1 MLENTLKKIN
11 FWGIILIIFLPLFTS
26 TAFIFPFMALKNLL
40 FRFIVLLISIFF
52 VWYSIGIKKIRF
64 GWIFL
69 SFIIFF
75 IIQTFSSIFG
85 VNFYYSLFGNL
96 ERMDGLFHIFLL
108 LIFLLI
114 LINILKTKQDWLKVF
129 RSLSISTILMS
140 LFYFLGYYGIRFSI
154 ISLDNS
160 GTIGNTAFLGVY
172 MVLVLF
178 FLAIAYVYD
187 DSKKWKY
194 FYIINI
200 ILGLIIV
207 FMNASRGSILGLIFG
222 IFIFLLFLSF
232 KSKKIIKHI
241 TIIFL
246 SAVILFGVLVFS
258 NRDKSWVQNTKFLNR
273 FASIASKDYS
283 SQGRLLIWEVGY
295 KAFLDRPVFGYGPE
309 NILYGVNKYFNPQI
323 TENWFDRMHN
333 FVFDYLDSSGILGLL
348 SYLFMILVTS
358 IYILKYYKKDYLL
371 GSALFGFLASYL
383 VMNFFVFDTL
393 NSWILVIMFLAL
405 VSFLYKNNSKIDQ
418 EKIIPKLLVSNVNMV
433 LGFSTIASILFMYI
447 FVFLPAQANSCALLS
462 LKELGKNPE
471 KSLEYIEKG
480 IALNTFGNRELSMQ
494 LSKAYVEN
502 LADRSDVTLDIQK
515 RFFESA
521 EKNLLEIIKK
531 DPEDVRT
538 RMILAELYLKYSARN
553 SFYIDEAIKLI
564 ETTIQYSPTRVES
577 YPMLAEA
584 YLMKSDPNKAIDY
597 LEKALEINNT
607 RSQDY
612 LNIINVA
619 SQLKRKDIMDKY
631 VNKFYEGFYNID
643 SESYRKI
650 GQYYFMA
657 GYLSDAERILIEKAI
672 PSDPDNMKSYV
683 SLASIYEYAKQYD
696 KAISYL
702 EGVIIDHPDWS
713 ITLQDYIKYLQDL
726 KNKK

>member
-11 FWGIILIIFLPLFTS
+11 YWGIILIIFLPLFTS
-26 TAFIFPFMALKNLL
+26 TAFIFPFISLKNFL
-40 FRFIVLLISIFF
+40 FRFIILFISIFF
-52 VWYSIGIKKIRF
+52 VWYSITIKKIRF
-64 GWIFL
+64 GWIYL
-69 SFIIFF
+69 SFAIFF
-75 IIQTFSSIFG
+75 VVQTLASIFG

-108 LIFLLI
+108 FIFLLI
-114 LINILKTKQDWLKVF
+114 LINILKTKKNWLIVF

-140 LFYFLGYYGIRFSI
+140 LFYSLGYYGIRFSI

-160 GTIGNTAFLGVY
+160 GTIGNTAFFGVY
-172 MVLVLF
+172 MVLALF
-178 FLAIAYVYD
+178 FLVIAYVYD

-200 ILGLIIV
+200 ILSLIIV
-207 FMNASRGSILGLIFG
+207 FINASRGSILGLIAG
-222 IFIFLLFLSF
+222 IFIILLFLSF
-232 KSKKIIKHI
+232 RSKKTVKYI

-246 SAVILFGVLVFS
+246 FTVVLFGLLVFS
-258 NRDKSWVQNTKFLNR
+258 NGDKSWVQNTKFLNR
-273 FASIASKDYS
+273 FASIASKDAS

-309 NILYGVNKYFNPQI
+309 NILYGVNRYFNPQI

-348 SYLFMILVTS
+348 SYLFIILITFL
-358 IYILKYYKKDYLL
+358 YILRYYKKDYLV
-371 GSALFGFLASYL
+371 GSVLFGFLASYL
-383 VMNFFVFDTL
+383 VMNFFVFDTI
-393 NSWILVIMFLAL
+393 NSWILIILFLAFI
-405 VSFLYKNNSKIDQ
+405 SFLYKGNNKIDQ
-418 EKIIPKLLVSNVNMV
+418 EKIIPKFIYSNENML
-433 LGFSTIASILFMYI
+433 LGFSTVISILFMYI
-447 FVFLPAQANSCALLS
+447 FVFLPAQANSYALLS
-462 LKELGKNPE
+462 FKELGKNPE
-471 KSLEYIEKG
+471 KSLEYLQKG
-480 IALNTFGNRELSMQ
+480 IALNTFGSRELSMQ
-494 LSKAYVEN
+494 LSKFYVEN
-502 LADRSDVTLDIQK
+502 IADRSDVTLDIQK

-531 DPEDVRT
+531 DSEDVRT
-538 RMILAELYLKYSARN
+538 RMILAELYLKYSKMN
-553 SFYIDEAIKLI
+553 SFYINEAINLI
-564 ETTIQYSPTRVES
+564 NGTIQYSPTRVES

-584 YLMKSDPNKAIDY
+584 YLLRNEPNKAIEY
-597 LEKALEINNT
+597 LEKALEVNNT

-619 SQLKRKDIMDKY
+619 SQLKRKDLMDKY
-631 VNKFYEGFYNID
+631 VNRFYENFYNID

-657 GYLSDAERILIEKAI
+657 GYLADAERILIEKAI

-683 SLASIYEYAKQYD
+683 SLASIYEYAKQHD

-702 EGVIIDHPDWS
+702 EDVIINHPDWS